1 MGDGVVGPIERKL
14 SEYGDLLRLVVGA
27 WGEGS
32 EDLHTLVQVLAQS
45 KVDSVGKARGRPAS
59 DSELSIAV
67 GQVRRRLSVACA
79 RANMNC
85 LLARMSLLGEAAKQ
99 TQGRRQVQG

>member
-14 SEYGDLLRLVVGA
+14 SEYGDLLGLVVGA

-45 KVDSVGKARGRPAS
+45 KVDSVGKARGGLPRTAS
-59 DSELSIAV
+59 S
-67 GQVRRRLSVACA
+67 R
-79 RANMNC
+79 
-85 LLARMSLLGEAAKQ
+85 
-99 TQGRRQVQG
+99 